1 VITRLVCAAVAL
13 ACALVVAWLAAHH
26 PLSPAV
32 IGAAAVAVAGLT
44 AWRFDRWPLWLM
56 PWLPVASL
64 APWTGWL
71 LVEEW
76 DVLVLAAAA
85 GGYARLARGP
95 NAVRRGPPPSIAAWL
110 FLLPWLGL
118 ALLAMARGAA
128 DAGGWSFQDGWWQ
141 GYREPLNTLR
151 LAKPTFQVLLLW
163 PLWHALVCRHPDEAA
178 PTLLAAMLGV
188 ALMVS
193 LPVWWERLAFTDLL
207 NFSTDYR
214 ATGLFWEMHV
224 GGAALDA
231 ALALVFPFMLAALA
245 KAKGP
250 RAWALAAGLLG
261 LVFYAALVTFS
272 RIVYLALPVG
282 GALWWWLDRRSAGDR
297 VHSAGG
303 AAAASVAGL
312 AVAAAAWLF
321 PVAGYRGLLAL
332 LAVLTVAL
340 AAMAE
345 LVTLGRRARMAVAAS
360 GVLALAVVASVAVLL
375 PKGAYVA
382 CALMTAIGLG
392 AALLGRVRGS
402 NTGLVLAGGSVIGLA
417 GAIVAVAWHWGGG
430 PGWDRAWVVALP
442 WVLAVVVWPSHRPPW
457 PSNWRWQGQTL
468 LLATLLVA
476 LVGVFGGGDYM
487 SGRLVTASQDVTDR
501 RAHWNQLLDLL
512 RTPEQQLLGQGLGRV
527 PASLAMSGQAA
538 MRTGDYRLVHDG
550 PGSALVLT
558 SGSHEQGWG
567 ELFRV
572 SQRLAG
578 VPGAGSRVRLRL
590 RPLTP
595 VNMHA
600 EVCAKHLLYDG
611 GCQAVQQAVKD
622 DLGAWR
628 VVELAFPS
636 NAPDRGR
643 WYAPRQIVFSMAID
657 ALGGRV
663 EIDDLSLTDG
673 QGREWLVNGSFERGL
688 QRWFFSSDRHHM
700 PWHAKNLVVHLWFEQ
715 GLLAV
720 GLLAAGLAVA
730 LIRTS
735 LGAAARHPLAPSLCA
750 AMVGLLIVG
759 LVDSVFDMPRVT
771 FLTLWLLVLA
781 LSLRAP
787 LPSRAGS
794 GSA

>member
-1 VITRLVCAAVAL
+1 MITRQVSAAVAL
-13 ACALVVAWLAAHH
+13 ACALATVWLAAHH
-26 PLSPAV
+26 PLSPVA
-32 IGAAAVAVAGLT
+32 IASAAAVVAALT
-44 AWRFDRWPLWLM
+44 AWRFDRWPCWLM

-76 DVLVLAAAA
+76 DLLVLAAAA
-85 GGYARLARGP
+85 GGYAHLARGS
-95 NAVRRGPPPSIAAWL
+95 NAVRHGAPPSIAAWL
-110 FLLPWLGL
+110 FLLPWAGL
-118 ALLAMARGAA
+118 TLLAMTRGAA
-128 DAGGWSFQDGWWQ
+128 DAGGWTFQDGWWQ
-141 GYREPLNTLR
+141 GYREPLNALR
-151 LAKPTFQVLLLW
+151 LAKPTLQVLLLW
-163 PLWHALVCRHPDEAA
+163 PLWQALVRRHPDAA
-178 PTLLAAMLGV
+178 GPALRAAMVGV
-188 ALMVS
+188 AVMVS

-231 ALALVFPFMLAALA
+231 ALALVLPFVLAALVR
-245 KAKGP
+245 AKGP
-250 RAWALAAGLLG
+250 RAWALAALALG

-282 GALWWWLDRRSAGDR
+282 GALWWWLDRRSAVDR
-297 VHSAGG
+297 VHAPGG
-303 AAAASVAGL
+303 VAAAAVAGL
-312 AVAAAAWLF
+312 AVAAAAWIF
-321 PVAGYRGLLAL
+321 PVAGYRGLLAM
-332 LAVLTVAL
+332 LAGLAVAL
-340 AAMAE
+340 AAGAE
-345 LVTLGRRARMAVAAS
+345 LAALGRPARMAVAAA
-360 GVLALAVVASVAVLL
+360 GLLALGVVAGVAMML
-375 PKGAYVA
+375 PKGAYIA

-392 AALLGRVRGS
+392 AALLGRLQGS
-402 NTGLVLAGGSVIGLA
+402 NAALVLAGGSVIGLA
-417 GAIVAVAWHWGGG
+417 GALVAVAWHWGGG
-430 PGWDRAWVVALP
+430 PGRDRAWAVALP
-442 WVLAVVVWPSHRPPW
+442 LVLAVVAWPSHRPPW
-457 PSNWRWQGQTL
+457 PSSWRWQGQTL
-468 LLATLLVA
+468 LLATLLTA
-476 LVGVFGGGDYM
+476 LVGVFAGGDYM
-487 SGRLVTASQDVTDR
+487 GGRLVTASQDVSDR

-512 RTPEQQLLGQGLGRV
+512 RTPEQQWLGQGLGRV

-538 MRTGDYRLVHDG
+538 MRTGDYRLLHDG
-550 PGSALVLT
+550 TGSALVLT

-595 VNMHA
+595 VTLHA

-611 GCQAVQQAVKD
+611 GCQVVEHPVKD

-636 NAPDRGR
+636 HAPGRGP
-643 WYAPRQIVFSMAID
+643 WYAPRQIVFSLAID

-673 QGREWLVNGSFERGL
+673 QGREWLVNGDFEQGL

-700 PWHAKNLVVHLWFEQ
+700 PWHAKNLAVHLGFEQ
-715 GLLAV
+715 GLLGA
-720 GLLAAGLAVA
+720 GLLAAGMGVA
-730 LIRTS
+730 LFRTCFAS
-735 LGAAARHPLAPSLCA
+735 AARHPLAPTLCA
-750 AMVGLLIVG
+750 ALVGLLIVG
-759 LVDSVFDMPRVT
+759 MVDSVFDMPRVT
-771 FLTLWLLVLA
+771 FLTLWLLLLA

-787 LPSRAGS
+787 VPSRAGG